1 MRVLQQSG
9 TPAQVPRHQ
18 NPLIPDICF
27 SSPVAIAIFA
37 REKKNRARKYELHYS
52 LLQARSSSP
61 LQYST
66 DQEFIQNS
74 QRPPAPSS
82 INPAYYPNRLP
93 SDPSPS
99 RSRLVYPQAKE
110 EEEKVYLAGSVAGD
124 ALLRPH
130 AGLQRPLARS
140 APAAEGRRLPPA
152 PTSARAEV
160 ARRGLR
166 CGVRRLL

>member
-1 MRVLQQSG
+1 
-9 TPAQVPRHQ
+9 
-18 NPLIPDICF
+18 
-27 SSPVAIAIFA
+27 
-37 REKKNRARKYELHYS
+37 

-110 EEEKVYLAGSVAGD
+110 EKKSLSSGE
-124 ALLRPH
+124 R
-130 AGLQRPLARS
+130 RRRCS
-140 APAAEGRRLPPA
+140 APAACWPATASCPVGSGCRGPTPTACAHQRSRGGGASRPPLRRPTAPLTSHRRRLH
-152 PTSARAEV
+152 
-160 ARRGLR
+160 
-166 CGVRRLL
+166 RLLRRSGSGTTRPPHHLGKIIFCRKLVILLTLLVSCECEA